1 MNKLFSRMITNKSK
15 SIPNFKLLNNS
26 YNIRCLSREKDII
39 TITEN
44 AWTKIASI
52 LSQVNK
58 TKTIASAPSMLFSIN
73 GGGCNGFKYDLNIDT
88 EINTDQDKYEKYMFI
103 ENNNNRV
110 YIDPISELYIIGTTI
125 DYIKEDFN
133 KNIFESKFIFIPDKT
148 LATNCG
154 CGTSFTPLIH

>member
-1 MNKLFSRMITNKSK
+1 MNRLLNRMISTKSNLK
-15 SIPNFKLLNNS
+15 A
-26 YNIRCLSREKDII
+26 LSRNKEII
-39 TITEN
+39 TITNN
-44 AWTKIASI
+44 AWTKIALI

-58 TKTIASAPSMLFSIN
+58 TNTQTNTITSMLFSIN

-88 EINTDQDKYEKYMFI
+88 DNNPDKYEKYMFI
-103 ENNNNRV
+103 EKDNNRV

-133 KNIFESKFIFIPDKT
+133 KNIFESKFIFIPDKK

-154 CGTSFTPLIH
+154 CGTSFTPLKY

>member
-1 MNKLFSRMITNKSK
+1 MNKLFSRMITNKK
-15 SIPNFKLLNNS
+15 FKLLNNS

-39 TITEN
+39 TITDN

-52 LSQVNK
+52 LYQVNK
-58 TKTIASAPSMLFSIN
+58 NLIKTNTIPSMLFSIN

-88 EINTDQDKYEKYMFI
+88 EINNKQDKYEKYMFI
-103 ENNNNRV
+103 EKDKNRV

-133 KNIFESKFIFIPDKT
+133 NNIFESKFVFIADKT

-154 CGTSFTPLIH
+154 CGTSFTPLNH

>member
-1 MNKLFSRMITNKSK
+1 MNRLLSRMISNKSNLK
-15 SIPNFKLLNNS
+15 A
-26 YNIRCLSREKDII
+26 LSRNKEII
-39 TITEN
+39 TITNN
-44 AWTKIASI
+44 AWSKIASI

-58 TKTIASAPSMLFSIN
+58 TNTNTQTNTQTNTVTSMLFSVN

-88 EINTDQDKYEKYMFI
+88 DNNQDKYEKYMFI
-103 ENNNNRV
+103 EKDKNRV

-154 CGTSFTPLIH
+154 CGTSFTPLNH

>member
-1 MNKLFSRMITNKSK
+1 MNRLLSRMISNKSNLK
-15 SIPNFKLLNNS
+15 A
-26 YNIRCLSREKDII
+26 LSRNKEII
-39 TITEN
+39 TITNN

-58 TKTIASAPSMLFSIN
+58 TNTNTQTNTQTNTAPSMLFSIN

-88 EINTDQDKYEKYMFI
+88 DNNPDKYEKYMFI
-103 ENNNNRV
+103 EKDKNRV

-154 CGTSFTPLIH
+154 CGTSFTPLNH

>member
-1 MNKLFSRMITNKSK
+1 MNKLFSRMITNKK
-15 SIPNFKLLNNS
+15 FKLLNNS

-39 TITEN
+39 TITDN

-58 TKTIASAPSMLFSIN
+58 NLIKTNNIPIMLFSIN

-103 ENNNNRV
+103 ENNTNRV

-133 KNIFESKFIFIPDKT
+133 NNIFESKFVFIADKT

-154 CGTSFTPLIH
+154 CGTSFTPLNH

>member
-1 MNKLFSRMITNKSK
+1 MNKLFSRMITNNK
-15 SIPNFKLLNNS
+15 NFKLLNNS
-26 YNIRCLSREKDII
+26 FNIRCLSRKKEII
-39 TITEN
+39 TITDN
-44 AWTKIASI
+44 AWYKIATI

-58 TKTIASAPSMLFSIN
+58 TKTSEPSMLFSIN

>member
-1 MNKLFSRMITNKSK
+1 MNKLFSRMITNNK
-15 SIPNFKLLNNS
+15 NFKLLNNS
-26 YNIRCLSREKDII
+26 FNIRCLSRKKEII
-39 TITEN
+39 TITDN
-44 AWTKIASI
+44 AWYKIATI

-58 TKTIASAPSMLFSIN
+58 TKTSEPSMLFSIN

-88 EINTDQDKYEKYMFI
+88 ENNTDQDKYEKYMFI
-103 ENNNNRV
+103 EKNNNRV

>member
-1 MNKLFSRMITNKSK
+1 MNRLLSRMISNKSNLK
-15 SIPNFKLLNNS
+15 A
-26 YNIRCLSREKDII
+26 LSRDKEDII
-39 TITEN
+39 TITNN
-44 AWTKIASI
+44 AWFKIASI

-58 TKTIASAPSMLFSIN
+58 TNTQTNTITSMLFSVN

-88 EINTDQDKYEKYMFI
+88 EINNKQDKYEKYMFI
-103 ENNNNRV
+103 EKDKNRV

-133 KNIFESKFIFIPDKT
+133 NNIFESKFVFIADKT

-154 CGTSFTPLIH
+154 CGTSFTPLNH